1 MQSPPAERACENDTP
16 RPPRTPRGRDGRGL
30 RTCAVSLAALMLA
43 GGMVRLVVGD
53 QGQVW
58 LNEACSLL
66 IARHSLAEICRA
78 TAADVH
84 PPLFYFSLAAVDR
97 AASDPVRA
105 GRGLSLLLALALV
118 PVTYSLARL
127 WFGRG
132 ASLLAASLIS
142 ASPAICSHA
151 TELRMYP
158 LIGLLAGCFVW
169 SAFRLLGGEPNGW
182 VWLVLIAC
190 GTLGLYTSYFFV
202 PLLLGVA
209 VAAVAAH
216 PREPRRLL
224 VWLGALGAMALLWV
238 PWWLAFL
245 RALHFV
251 RATFW
256 SEPVGLLTALRT
268 CKAFVDALMG
278 LEYGWPVVPHWGDRL
293 LRLAVLVLLATGGVA
308 ALRSRNLRPVAAATA
323 AFFGALVVVSVT
335 MRSVL
340 VERSLL
346 LVAPMLVVI
355 LVAGVRALPRAWHVP
370 IAAVLVA
377 LPVPGL
383 VRLYVTGLAPRPL
396 PTTAGIIR
404 TLHQPGD
411 IVAHTSMWT
420 YYPLRYYTEDRLE
433 HRLLLPSNFSL
444 PTARALGESR
454 AGADEIAAWPGRVWL
469 LVLDDP
475 LHEGRDL
482 EVAAELCR
490 RRPVVWRGPF
500 GNTELV
506 LLGQSQ
512 PAARSHAS
520 APREHA
526 TEGEPR

>member
-1 MQSPPAERACENDTP
+1 VQSPPAQRACEEEAP
-16 RPPRTPRGRDGRGL
+16 SLPRTAGGGVGPGRW
-30 RTCAVSLAALMLA
+30 TCALSLAALMLA

-66 IARHSLAEICRA
+66 IARHSLPEICRA
-78 TAADVH
+78 TASDVH

-97 AASDPVRA
+97 AAPDPLRA
-105 GRGLSLLLALALV
+105 GRGLSFVLSLALV
-118 PVTYSLARL
+118 PVTYGLARL

-158 LIGLLAGCFVW
+158 LIGLLTGCFLW
-169 SAFRLLGGEPNGW
+169 SAFRLLGGKPGGW
-182 VWLVLIAC
+182 VWIVLIAC
-190 GTLGLYTSYFFV
+190 GTLGLYATYFFV
-202 PLLLGVA
+202 PLLLG
-209 VAAVAAH
+209 AAVAAGAVH
-216 PREPRRLL
+216 WREPRRLL
-224 VWLGALGAMALLWV
+224 VWLGALAAMALLWV

-245 RALHFV
+245 QALRFV

-256 SEPVGLLTALRT
+256 SEPVGLLAALRS

-278 LEYGWPVVPHWGDRL
+278 LEHGWPMVPYWADRL
-293 LRLAVLVLLATGGVA
+293 LRLAILALLATGGVA
-308 ALRSRNLRPVAAATA
+308 ALRSRGLRPVAVATV
-323 AFFGALVVVSVT
+323 AFFGVLVVVSVT
-335 MRSVL
+335 MRSLL

-355 LVAGVRALPRAWHVP
+355 LVAGVRALPRVWHVP
-370 IAAVLVA
+370 IGAVLAA

-383 VRLYVTGLAPRPL
+383 VRLYVTGLVPRPL
-396 PTTAGIIR
+396 PTTAGIIEA
-404 TLHQPGD
+404 LHQPGD

-420 YYPLRYYTEDRLE
+420 YYPLRYYTEDRPE
-433 HRLLLPSNFSL
+433 HRLLLPSNFSP

-482 EVAAELCR
+482 EVAAELCGQ
-490 RRPVVWRGPF
+490 RPVLWRERF
-500 GNTELV
+500 GNTDLV
-506 LLGQSQ
+506 LLGEDEPTARP
-512 PAARSHAS
+512 PAP
-520 APREHA
+520 APEEHA
-526 TEGEPR
+526 TEDES